1 LLDCT
6 PRSNTGSGG
15 GEEIVKV
22 IMNQQEQEQSKMQQP
37 TNDTSHTFLSYYYP
51 SQSQHKFVQV
61 LSHCLVDSTCHI
73 LYHHVAKTG
82 GTTME
87 TVFQKVFDA
96 PVPESSCCHAN
107 LMSRFRKNKASKWC
121 FSKFSAYQL
130 KQTQDFH
137 DVVGMC
143 ADLYSNYTN
152 HNATQELVPHR
163 AVILTTI
170 REPFSRVVSDI
181 HQICNKN
188 PQLRSNQTLEACG
201 RCSYQKDVD
210 FWDAT
215 AVNLN
220 NRIYHEILA
229 DYQEKAA
236 APPPPGITHS
246 LLIDT
251 IHLSKMFRGL
261 RHAMNISNGV
271 NNTGKQN
278 AEIISLCNFAMPSA
292 MMRKLQPSQD
302 AYRNLTIV
310 SYS

>member
-1 LLDCT
+1 MCT
-6 PRSNTGSGG
+6 
-15 GEEIVKV
+15 
-22 IMNQQEQEQSKMQQP
+22 
-37 TNDTSHTFLSYYYP
+37 
-51 SQSQHKFVQV
+51 
-61 LSHCLVDSTCHI
+61 
-73 LYHHVAKTG
+73 
-82 GTTME
+82 
-87 TVFQKVFDA
+87 
-96 PVPESSCCHAN
+96 
-107 LMSRFRKNKASKWC
+107 
-121 FSKFSAYQL
+121 
-130 KQTQDFH
+130 
-137 DVVGMC
+137 
-143 ADLYSNYTN
+143 DLYSNYTN

-170 REPFSRVVSDI
+170 REPFSRVVSGI
-181 HQICNKN
+181 HQLCNKN

-201 RCSYQKDVD
+201 RCSYQKDAD

-251 IHLSKMFRGL
+251 IHLSKLFRGL

-271 NNTGKQN
+271 DNTGKQN